1 MQNPLSS
8 ATHYIATLAVRFW
21 QQEGT
26 LQTYLD
32 FLLSEIDPMFSRK
45 RNVAEVIRIINETTD
60 TKTFILRPSSRWQGF
75 DAGQYINVE
84 TEINGVMIRRNYSI
98 SCAPTLFREQQLISI
113 TVKKMDGGR
122 VSTHLHERLVVGDT
136 LTIGHANGDFILNQS
151 ISNYSSVKP
160 LFIAAGSGITP
171 VISMINKIKEDMPE
185 QSVSLIYYVNN
196 PQALIFESQLQ
207 TLSKS
212 MPNFSFYPHFTES
225 EGYITSQQLRFDCPD
240 IAERTLYLCGPPAFM
255 KSASAHSLDLGLAPE
270 RIYQE
275 SFGVPVQANQQSGT
289 SGQVRFLNSGKHIES
304 NGEKTLLELAES
316 AGLNPKYGCRS
327 GICHECKCIKSAGQ
341 VLNKLTGELT
351 PDDQAH
357 IQACISIPVGDLS
370 IESL

>member
-8 ATHYIATLAVRFW
+8 ATHYIAALAARFW

-32 FLLSEIDPMFSRK
+32 FLLSEIDPMLSLK
-45 RNVAEVIRIINETTD
+45 QNVAEIVHVINETTD
-60 TKTFILRPSSRWQGF
+60 TKTFVLRPSSRWQGF

-84 TEINGVMIRRNYSI
+84 TEINGVLVRRNYSI
-98 SCAPTLFREQQLISI
+98 SCAPILFREQQLISI
-113 TVKKMDGGR
+113 TVKKLDGGR
-122 VSTHLHERLVVGDT
+122 VSTHLHERLCVGEL
-136 LTIGHANGDFILNQS
+136 LTISQASGDFRLNPS
-151 ISNYSSVKP
+151 TPNNRSVKP

-171 VISMINKIKEDMPE
+171 IISMINKIKEDTPE
-185 QSVSLIYYVNN
+185 QPVSLIYYVNN

-207 TLSKS
+207 ALSKS

-240 IAERTLYLCGPPAFM
+240 IAERTLYLCGPQEFM
-255 KSASAHSLDLGLAPE
+255 KSASEQSINLGLAPE
-270 RIYQE
+270 RVYQE
-275 SFGVPVQANQQSGT
+275 SFGIPVQTSLQAGT
-289 SGQVRFLNSGKHIES
+289 SGQVRFLRSGKHIES
-304 NGEKTLLELAES
+304 NGKKTLLELAES
-316 AGLNPKYGCRS
+316 AGLKPKYGCRS
-327 GICHECKCIKSAGQ
+327 GICHECKCSKGTGQ
-341 VLNKLTGELT
+341 VLNTLTGELT
-351 PDDQAH
+351 PDDQTH